1 MIPVKTPEELDVQ
14 RENGRLLAAVVAK
27 VVAAI
32 RPGEN
37 TAVLDALA
45 ESLIRDGGA
54 EPSFKGYQGYPA
66 AVCTSLNEEVV
77 HGIPSASRRLRDGD
91 LLSIDVGLLRGGLH
105 VDMAVTVPVG
115 EVSESARHLMEST
128 EKSLWCAIRV
138 ATIGNRVSD
147 ISHAIG
153 SFVEGEGL
161 FVVKEYVGHGIGRA
175 LHEDPQI
182 PNNGPPGC
190 GPRLAAG
197 MVLAI
202 EPMVKV
208 DDEPTRVLDDQWTVV
223 TGTGGLAAH
232 FEHTIALT
240 EEGVDVLTQGGA

>member
-1 MIPVKTPEELDVQ
+1 M
-14 RENGRLLAAVVAK
+14 
-27 VVAAI
+27 
-32 RPGEN
+32 
-37 TAVLDALA
+37 
-45 ESLIRDGGA
+45 
-54 EPSFKGYQGYPA
+54 
-66 AVCTSLNEEVV
+66 
-77 HGIPSASRRLRDGD
+77 
-91 LLSIDVGLLRGGLH
+91 H

-115 EVSESARHLMEST
+115 EICETARHLLEST
-128 EKSLWCAIRV
+128 EKSLWRAIRA

-153 SFVEGEGL
+153 TFVEGEGL

-182 PNNGPPGC
+182 PNYGPPGC
-190 GPRLAAG
+190 GPRLAPG

-202 EPMVKV
+202 EPMVKL

-240 EEGVDVLTQGGA
+240 EEGAEVLTQGGA